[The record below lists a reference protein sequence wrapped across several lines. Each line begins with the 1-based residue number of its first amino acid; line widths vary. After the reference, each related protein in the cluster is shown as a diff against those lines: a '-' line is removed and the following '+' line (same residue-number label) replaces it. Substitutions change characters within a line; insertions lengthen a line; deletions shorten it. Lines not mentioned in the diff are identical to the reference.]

1 MKLKSI
7 SPIRLTSSRLLSLFS
22 MASLIISFA
31 VLCQI
36 GRAQQVQQLS
46 LADVLIG
53 LRSKKVS
60 LDDRNKLLSDAI
72 KVRGVT
78 FALTP
83 EIETELAGTGA
94 SKELVEAV
102 RQKSLKDKIA
112 SLDKPIPAAIP
123 VAVQVQTPSSDP
135 AFYRQRADE
144 NLGKG
149 EYELAVKDYSKA
161 IELNPKDAPAYLNRG
176 RAYSNK
182 KSFDLAALDYDKTIE
197 LNPKESTAYL
207 NRGDLH
213 EKRGNAPQ
221 AMSDYQKAVELDA
234 GNESA
239 KNNLKRLQ
247 DEQTKIEQA
256 KIEQAK
262 LLAQS
267 KEAETKLAA
276 ESPKV
281 PEQSNAPKSV
291 ELGSL
296 VGLAV
301 KMVTPVYPIMARQM
315 SINGQV
321 MVQLMLD
328 ETGNVT
334 FAKAT
339 TGPQVLRSAGEDA
352 ARRSKFKP
360 ATVGGQTVKATGFIV
375 YNFTNK

>member
-1 MKLKSI
+1 MKLESI
-7 SPIRLTSSRLLSLFS
+7 SPAKLICSRFFSFFSIISL
-22 MASLIISFA
+22 MLSFA
-31 VLCQI
+31 VFCQI
-36 GRAQQVQQLS
+36 GQAQQSPQLS

-53 LRSKKVS
+53 LRSKKAT
-60 LDDRNKLLSDAI
+60 LDERNKLLSDAV

-102 RQKSLKDKIA
+102 REKSLKDKA
-112 SLDKPIPAAIP
+112 ALLPRPTATPIPDA
-123 VAVQVQTPSSDP
+123 

-144 NLGKG
+144 NVGKG
-149 EYELAVKDYSKA
+149 DYDLAVSDYTKA
-161 IELNPKDAPAYLNRG
+161 IELNPKDAAIYLNRG

-197 LNPKESTAYL
+197 LDPKAAAAYF
-207 NRGDLH
+207 NRADLH
-213 EKRGNAPQ
+213 EKRGNVSQ
-221 AMSDYQKAVELDA
+221 AMRDYQKAVELDA
-234 GNESA
+234 GNEPA
-239 KNNLKRLQ
+239 KDSLKRLQ
-247 DEQTKIEQA
+247 GEQAKIEQA
-256 KIEQAK
+256 KVEQAKLEQAK

-267 KEAETKLAA
+267 KEAETKSAA
-276 ESPKV
+276 EPPKV
-281 PEQSNAPKSV
+281 PEPSIAPKSI

-301 KMVTPVYPIMARQM
+301 KMVTPVYPATARQM

-328 ETGNVT
+328 ETGNVSSVR
-334 FAKAT
+334 AT
-339 TGPQVLRSAGEDA
+339 TGPQILRAAGEDA

-360 ATVGGQTVKATGFIV
+360 AMVGGQPVKATGFIV
-375 YNFTNK
+375 YNFTSK

>member
-1 MKLKSI
+1 ML
-7 SPIRLTSSRLLSLFS
+7 
-22 MASLIISFA
+22 SFA
-31 VLCQI
+31 VFCQI
-36 GRAQQVQQLS
+36 GQAQQAQQLS

-53 LRSKKVS
+53 LRSKKAT
-60 LDDRNKLLSDAI
+60 LHERNKLLSDAV

-102 RQKSLKDKIA
+102 REKSLKDKA
-112 SLDKPIPAAIP
+112 ALLPKPISTPIP
-123 VAVQVQTPSSDP
+123 DS

-144 NLGKG
+144 NVGKG
-149 EYELAVKDYSKA
+149 DFDLAVSDYTRA
-161 IELNPKDAPAYLNRG
+161 IELNPKDAAIYLNRG
-176 RAYSNK
+176 RAYWNK

-197 LNPKESTAYL
+197 LDPKAAAAYF

-213 EKRGNAPQ
+213 EKRGNVSQ
-221 AMSDYQKAVELDA
+221 AMRDYQKAVELDA

-247 DEQTKIEQA
+247 DEQAKIEQA
-256 KIEQAK
+256 KLEQAK

-267 KEAETKLAA
+267 KEAESKPAA
-276 ESPKV
+276 ELPKV
-281 PEQSNAPKSV
+281 PEQSIAPKSI

-301 KMVTPVYPIMARQM
+301 KMVTPVYPATARQM

-321 MVQLMLD
+321 MVQLTLD
-328 ETGNVT
+328 ETGDVSSVR
-334 FAKAT
+334 AT
-339 TGPQVLRSAGEDA
+339 TGPQILRAAGEDA

-360 ATVGGQTVKATGFIV
+360 AMVGGQAVKATGFIV

>member
-1 MKLKSI
+1 MKLEST
-7 SPIRLTSSRLLSLFS
+7 SQTRLTYQRFLSFFS
-22 MASLIISFA
+22 AASLMLSFA
-31 VLCQI
+31 VFCQI
-36 GRAQQVQQLS
+36 GQAQQSPQLS

-53 LRSKKVS
+53 LRSKKAT
-60 LDDRNKLLSDAI
+60 LDERNKLLSDAV

-102 RQKSLKDKIA
+102 REKSLKDKTA
-112 SLDKPIPAAIP
+112 LLPKPISTPIP
-123 VAVQVQTPSSDP
+123 DA

-144 NLGKG
+144 NVGRG
-149 EYELAVKDYSKA
+149 DYDLAVSDYNKA
-161 IELNPKDAPAYLNRG
+161 IELNPKDAAIYLNRG

-197 LNPKESTAYL
+197 LDPKAAAAYL
-207 NRGDLH
+207 NRGELY
-213 EKRGNAPQ
+213 EKRGNVSQ
-221 AMSDYQKAVELDA
+221 AMRDYQKTVELDA

-239 KNNLKRLQ
+239 KNNFKRLQ
-247 DEQTKIEQA
+247 DEQA
-256 KIEQAK
+256 KSEEAKLEQAK
-262 LLAQS
+262 LLTQS
-267 KEAETKLAA
+267 KEAENKPA
-276 ESPKV
+276 EMSKV
-281 PEQSNAPKSV
+281 PEQPIAPKSI

-301 KMVTPVYPIMARQM
+301 KMVTPVYPVTARQM

-321 MVQLMLD
+321 MVQLTLD
-328 ETGNVT
+328 ETGNVSSVR
-334 FAKAT
+334 AT
-339 TGPQVLRSAGEDA
+339 TGPQILRAAGEDA

-360 ATVGGQTVKATGFIV
+360 AMIGGQPVKATGFIV